1 MLILRGDTCA
11 RRFIVAIEGAR
22 RNEMFLT
29 QLYVSVYTRIQSFL
43 KDKEAAS
50 AIEYAVIVAMVALV
64 LFAMV
69 TPMGDAVKAQ
79 FNKIILALGGTVAS

>member
-1 MLILRGDTCA
+1 MHDTGYVRLKA
-11 RRFIVAIEGAR
+11 QRRIQ
-22 RNEMFLT
+22 MFLT
-29 QLYVSVYTRIQSFL
+29 RLYVSGYTRIQTFL

-69 TPMGDAVKAQ
+69 TPMGTAIKAR
-79 FNKIILALGGTVAS
+79 FNEIIEALGGTAAP